1 MPLEPGLIGEIH
13 HVVADADTAAAYGS
27 GLVPVLSTPHLVALM
42 ENAAQQIIQ
51 PFLAPGQTAV
61 GVCIEMQHLAATPVG
76 MEVTVRAELVSVER
90 RRLRFT
96 IEAWDAVERIGTAV
110 HERVLIDREHFMARV
125 AQKREG
131 AANQPG

>member
-13 HVVADADTAAAYGS
+13 HVVAEADTAAAYGS

-51 PFLAPGQTAV
+51 PFLAPEQTAV
-61 GVCIEMQHLAATPVG
+61 GVRIEMQHLAATPVG

-90 RRLRFT
+90 RCLRFT
-96 IEAWDAVERIGTAV
+96 IEAWDAVERIGTAI